1 MNGTPYL
8 LAIDGSAESRSAAY
22 FAWELARRSG
32 ARVVA
37 QHVVDTQ
44 AVWRF
49 LSYDR
54 AGFIG
59 SGLYM
64 DAREQ
69 ITAAMYSIADALMVS
84 YGSQIEGQ
92 SIEFENCLDEG
103 DPATEI
109 ARRARN
115 HDMVI
120 VGHNGRDSSP
130 IGYGM
135 FERLTDLCTCPV
147 LVVGAGFKQWSKM
160 QVFINSDISHKSD
173 ISGIC
178 DLGAA
183 LGLPTE
189 ICFDPDVEQ
198 VDVDKSSRGDWSGV
212 LDVRSIE
219 RGNFKEL
226 LTSAADDVL
235 LVVPKGIVGGK
246 KNVGYSAYLRAFLSQ
261 SGKRGLLLW
270 NHNHT
275 SEDAIKLAS

>member
-1 MNGTPYL
+1 MNGTSYL

-22 FAWELARRSG
+22 FAWELARRTG

-44 AVWRF
+44 AAWRF

-69 ITAAMYSIADALMVS
+69 ITAAMYSIAEALMVS

-109 ARRARN
+109 VRRSRN
-115 HDMVI
+115 HDLVI

-130 IGYGM
+130 VRYGM
-135 FERLTDLCTCPV
+135 FERLTDLCTCPI
-147 LVVGAGFKQWSKM
+147 LVVGAGVEQWSKM
-160 QVFINSDISHKSD
+160 QVFINSDVSYRSD

-178 DLGAA
+178 DLGST

-189 ICFDPDVEQ
+189 ICFDPDVDQ
-198 VDVDKSSRGDWSGV
+198 VDADKSSRGDWSGV

-226 LTSAADDVL
+226 INSAADDVL

-246 KNVGYSAYLRAFLSQ
+246 KIVGYSAYLRAFLSQ

-275 SEDAIKLAS
+275 SDDAIKLAS